1 VADSL
6 AEELQAR
13 EARSAG
19 NWEVAS
25 QPSGGAVSGHLS
37 GAMGGFMGGGHAG
50 AAGLPG
56 WRRSNGR
63 GGGGAGGGGHAAAA
77 DGDQHVA

>member
-1 VADSL
+1 MAGPRLVLVRLRLGPKGIRLGRRLRLEWLARRRISSQGSPAKGVARVADRL

-25 QPSGGAVSGHLS
+25 
-37 GAMGGFMGGGHAG
+37 
-50 AAGLPG
+50 AAI
-56 WRRSNGR
+56 WVARS
-63 GGGGAGGGGHAAAA
+63 AAI
-77 DGDQHVA
+77 